1 MFQPRRSTDR
11 NQPGRGAGIVGAL
24 ILAGLAGAW
33 ASGPPGLRAQEIEPG
48 ADLPQQEVPP
58 PPEPGVDLP
67 GAEGVPPSGPGAEIP
82 PPVMPPQVEPSV
94 VLPPQERP
102 IGSRIDPPREPSG
115 GVIRFGP
122 QVAPRPEDEGDL
134 PPAIGPDQGE
144 ADGGGEERY
153 PEPESGV
160 LIEAVDLPAAEVEL
174 IIGRSRLFR
183 LTRPLSADTVISY
196 DNENIVEVQ
205 PLTNP
210 QAEDLRFINVVG
222 VGFGRAT
229 VRLIDQERNEVQT
242 IEAVVAIDEKALEQ
256 RIHRIIPGA
265 DVTVLQ
271 VAQNVILEG
280 QVPNAKVM
288 ADVLELVRSELRLS
302 GQVSVGSL
310 AGSLGYGGGGGEA
323 PPGGIGTPVPPSAA
337 SPAGAQPGLIVV
349 NRVKVRGPRQVMLKV
364 KIAEINRTGLRQLG
378 VNFQRL
384 TDGDNVA
391 SIIGSVAGLGVGDVG
406 GADQLLF
413 ADPLD
418 TQLFGI
424 FDEGDFRLFL
434 NALRQND
441 LARILA
447 QPTLMTLDGQPA
459 RFLAGGSFPFPVP
472 QISVGGVSTITIQF
486 RDFGALLE
494 FLPMIL
500 EDDTIRLDVQPVFSE
515 LNPATGVAVSGTAV
529 PGLTERSART
539 VVQLREGQTLAIA
552 GLFSTRTQ
560 GSTVRVPLLG
570 DLPIVG
576 PAFSKNTITTNE
588 TELLVL
594 VTPELVEPLEEQAA
608 PGPGEL
614 YQEPNDLEFFFL
626 GRLEGK
632 TRHPHRSTTN
642 YLDPFHVMKHF
653 RSEDQWVVGPHGFAD

>member
-11 NQPGRGAGIVGAL
+11 TQPGRGAGVLGIFL
-24 ILAGLAGAW
+24 LAGLAGAL
-33 ASGPPGLRAQEIEPG
+33 ASGPPGLVAQELGPG
-48 ADLPQQEVPP
+48 AGLPQEEVPT
-58 PPEPGVDLP
+58 PPEPGAVFP
-67 GAEGVPPSGPGAEIP
+67 QQGGPEGPEIP
-82 PPVMPPQVEPSV
+82 PPVMPPGAEPSV
-94 VLPPQERP
+94 LIPPPGRP
-102 IGSRIDPPREPSG
+102 IGPRPDPSGPPTG

-122 QVAPRPEDEGDL
+122 QGPPGPGAEEAGL
-134 PPAIGPDQGE
+134 PPAIAPP
-144 ADGGGEERY
+144 GGDAEEGEEETY
-153 PEPESGV
+153 PAPESGV

-242 IEAVVAIDEKALEQ
+242 IEAVVAIDEKALER
-256 RIHRIIPGA
+256 RIHTILPGA

-271 VAQNVILEG
+271 VAQNVVLEG

-302 GQVSVGSL
+302 GQTSVGSL

-391 SIIGSVAGLGVGDVG
+391 SIIGSIAGVGQG
-406 GADQLLF
+406 GLEAEQLLF

-608 PGPGEL
+608 PAPGEL

>member
-1 MFQPRRSTDR
+1 LQ
-11 NQPGRGAGIVGAL
+11 
-24 ILAGLAGAW
+24 
-33 ASGPPGLRAQEIEPG
+33 
-48 ADLPQQEVPP
+48 
-58 PPEPGVDLP
+58 
-67 GAEGVPPSGPGAEIP
+67 
-82 PPVMPPQVEPSV
+82 
-94 VLPPQERP
+94 
-102 IGSRIDPPREPSG
+102 DPPREPSG
-115 GVIRFGP
+115 GTILIGP
-122 QVAPRPEDEGDL
+122 GPEQAPGAGDPGLL
-134 PPAIGPDQGE
+134 PPALNAEAGQDGQGQEE
-144 ADGGGEERY
+144 AY
-153 PEPESGV
+153 PEPEPGV
-160 LIEAVDLPAAEVEL
+160 LIEAVDLPPAEVEL

-183 LTRPLSADTVISY
+183 LTRPLSAETVISY

-210 QAEDLRFINVVG
+210 QADDLRFINVVG

-229 VRLIDQERNEVQT
+229 VRLIDQTRNEVQT
-242 IEAVVAIDEKALEQ
+242 IEAVVSIDEKALED
-256 RIHRIIPGA
+256 RINTILPGA
-265 DVTVLQ
+265 DITVLQ
-271 VAQNVILEG
+271 VAQNVVLEG
-280 QVPNAKVM
+280 EAPNTKVM
-288 ADVLELVRSELRLS
+288 ADILELVRSELRLS

-310 AGSLGYGGGGGEA
+310 AGSLGYGDGGGVA

-337 SPAGAQPGLIVV
+337 SPAGAQPGLIIV

-364 KIAEINRTGLRQLG
+364 KIAEINRTALRQLG

-384 TDGDNVA
+384 TDGDNVG
-391 SIIGSVAGLGVGDVG
+391 SIIGSIAGVSG
-406 GADQLLF
+406 GAIGGEQILF

-594 VTPELVEPLEEQAA
+594 VTPELVEPLEAQAA

-632 TRHPHRSTTN
+632 TRHPYRGTTN
-642 YLDPFHVMKHF
+642 YLDPFQVMKHF
-653 RSEDQWVVGPHGFAD
+653 QSEDRWVVGPHGFAD